1 MLSENWTKSTPAP
14 KNIALAALVLMGAI
28 AIYNRVV
35 APHANYL
42 LAAQRYESVA
52 GKLTRKN
59 QVITNNVTVKKKRLK
74 GLEERLEQ
82 MRTNLF
88 EPIEAKEFFSD
99 IEVMSEGANC
109 TIYSLDISQTRAA
122 LKAERSG
129 AKEYITAT
137 HATLSVVGSYRN
149 IVELMNKLQGSP
161 RQVWIDSVSIKPI
174 SDSSNQLKC
183 DITIT
188 VYVIQNK
195 ERRPYD

>member
-1 MLSENWTKSTPAP
+1 MLSENWTKSTPSP
-14 KNIALAALVLMGAI
+14 KNIVLAALVLMGAI

-52 GKLTRKN
+52 NKLIRKN
-59 QVITNNVTVKKKRLK
+59 QAIIDNVKIKKKEVE
-74 GLEERLEQ
+74 GLEEKLEQ
-82 MRTNLF
+82 MRTNFF

-109 TIYSLDISQTRAA
+109 TISSLDVSQTRSA

-129 AKEYITAT
+129 ARGYTTAN

-149 IVELMNKLQGSP
+149 IVVLMNKLQGSP
-161 RQVWIDSVSIKPI
+161 RQVWINSVSIKPI
-174 SDSSNQLKC
+174 SDSSEQLKC
-183 DITIT
+183 DISIVIYTTEKKGT
-188 VYVIQNK
+188 VL
-195 ERRPYD
+195 

>member
-1 MLSENWTKSTPAP
+1 MLSKKWTKSRPSPRNLAF
-14 KNIALAALVLMGAI
+14 AALVLMGAI
-28 AIYNRVV
+28 AVYNRVV
-35 APHANYL
+35 APHANYV

-52 GKLTRKN
+52 DKLTRKK
-59 QVITNNVTVKKKRLK
+59 QAIINNVKIKKKELE
-74 GLEERLEQ
+74 GLEEKLEQ

-109 TIYSLDISQTRAA
+109 TIYSLDVSQTRSA

-129 AKEYITAT
+129 ARGYTTAN
-137 HATLSVVGSYRN
+137 HAKLSVVGSYRN
-149 IVELMNKLQGSP
+149 MVVLMNKLQGSP

-183 DITIT
+183 DISI
-188 VYVIQNK
+188 VIYTTEEK
-195 ERRPYD
+195 GGIL

>member
-1 MLSENWTKSTPAP
+1 MLSKNWTKSTPSP
-14 KNIALAALVLMGAI
+14 RNIVLSALVLMGTI
-28 AIYNRVV
+28 AVYNRVV
-35 APHANYL
+35 APHSNYV

-52 GKLTRKN
+52 GKLTKKN
-59 QVITNNVTVKKKRLK
+59 QAIIDNVTVKKKRLK

-99 IEVMSEGANC
+99 IEVMSEVANC

-129 AKEYITAT
+129 ARGYITAT

-149 IVELMNKLQGSP
+149 IVVLMNKLQGSP
-161 RQVWIDSVSIKPI
+161 RQVWINSVSIKPI

-183 DITIT
+183 DITI
-188 VYVIQNK
+188 VIYTTEEK
-195 ERRPYD
+195 GTIL